1 MWEASPVSSSCFT
14 SNHCDFWIAAI
25 NGLWWVIKWA
35 KIPRNLSQIKKLVL
49 VLGGSWLL
57 WQNFYLFLFF
67 VTNFMHHFMQVVREI
82 QHSRN
87 GVTVTTE
94 DGCIYEANYVVL
106 SVSIG
111 VLQSDLI
118 SFTPPLPVRFLLLF
132 IPCCLWLYYLLIT
145 LWLSPPPRPRMPPI
159 IYDDVSYLLPLDLWT
174 SIERPKMGGGESW
187 PFNIHNTINISRA
200 LSVL

>member
-1 MWEASPVSSSCFT
+1 M
-14 SNHCDFWIAAI
+14 
-25 NGLWWVIKWA
+25 
-35 KIPRNLSQIKKLVL
+35 
-49 VLGGSWLL
+49 
-57 WQNFYLFLFF
+57 
-67 VTNFMHHFMQVVREI
+67 TNFMHHFMQVVREI

-200 LSVL
+200 LSVLWGGGIFVLTWLLLIYISKWPGPLFNFSFSGSEFMEWQGLLYWLMT